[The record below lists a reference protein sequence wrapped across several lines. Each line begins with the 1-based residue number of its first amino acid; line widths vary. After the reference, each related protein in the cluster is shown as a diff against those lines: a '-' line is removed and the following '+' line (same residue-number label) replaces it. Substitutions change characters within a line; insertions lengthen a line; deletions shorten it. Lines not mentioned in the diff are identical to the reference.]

1 MSITGRV
8 NVDALIHDKTDANI
22 KVIDVES
29 HTTATGAKVA
39 VVEGTATAEG
49 VDIDPTSPGYTDAGG
64 NAVTFSSVS
73 LLVVTGSNALTLD
86 AGDVKT
92 KAAAGKCAVTATPGH
107 STGTIT
113 ITGSG
118 SFRLVIVG
126 A

>member
-39 VVEGTATAEG
+39 VVQGTATEEG

-113 ITGSG
+113 ISGSG